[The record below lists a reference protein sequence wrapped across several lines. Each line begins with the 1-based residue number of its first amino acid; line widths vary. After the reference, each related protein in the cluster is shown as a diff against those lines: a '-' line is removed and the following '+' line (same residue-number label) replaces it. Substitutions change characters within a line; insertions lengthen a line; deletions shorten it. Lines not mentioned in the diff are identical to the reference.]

1 MKNKRFLLVFVCS
14 ILVFSAN
21 ASLENKSQ
29 FQEKRIMTVAGNFDG
44 YDNEDGYS
52 FIIKGEEDDDEEVI
66 YFTEITDEALKALN
80 LKSTD
85 TVGKRFQI
93 TYEIT
98 EYEETDE
105 EGFTE
110 TYEIFKITQ
119 LKKF

>member
-66 YFTEITDEALKALN
+66 YFTEIT
-80 LKSTD
+80 
-85 TVGKRFQI
+85 
-93 TYEIT
+93 